1 MSFLLETKEC
11 ASCRSVLSEKEC
23 DKLLET
29 AKELLWLGMDAGLQ
43 LLTQPFYYISII
55 FIALLYRRQVL
66 LERKLFH
73 VRLNGWGL
81 QTWRTFLGG
90 LVAGIAVSLVMAFLG
105 ISLTFAAVLCIWI
118 TAMVLMLFRVRFLCF
133 AYSIGILGI
142 VQFILSW
149 FPGWQPE
156 GMLGSAKSTVIGLDI
171 PALLALAA
179 VLHFAEAM
187 LVVWQG
193 SKFATPLFL
202 EGKRGKLVGGYQM
215 QSFWPLPLFLLVPA
229 SGASLV
235 LPWTPFFGG
244 EAWTGGFGILV
255 LPVLIGFGEMTQSML
270 PRQKAAVTS
279 KRLVIYS
286 AVVLVLSLLA
296 EWWSPLM
303 IVTAI
308 AALILHEGLVWYSR
322 YEESQR
328 SPVFVHPPRGVRV
341 LAVLPGSPADELGIL
356 AGETI
361 LKVNGTLIHNKEQ
374 LHGALRKNSAF
385 CKLEV
390 QNHQGES
397 KFMQRAIYAGD
408 HHQLGAIVAPDPND
422 NLSVK
427 MKPLSLFAIVGM
439 KLNVRTKGMDN
450 ESRAVAEPPLDKQ
463 ESIEV

>member
-1 MSFLLETKEC
+1 MC
-11 ASCRSVLSEKEC
+11 VLPEGLKWKEC

-43 LLTQPFYYISII
+43 LLTQPFYYISIL

-90 LVAGIAVSLVMAFLG
+90 LVAGIAVSVVMAFLG
-105 ISLTFAAVLCIWI
+105 ISLTFASVLCIWI
-118 TAMVLMLFRVRFLCF
+118 TAMVLMLFRIRFLCF

-244 EAWTGGFGILV
+244 EAWTGGFGIMV

-286 AVVLVLSLLA
+286 SVVLVLSLLT

-341 LAVLPGSPADELGIL
+341 LAVLPGSPADALGIL

-361 LKVNGTLIHNKEQ
+361 LKVNGMLIHNKEQ
-374 LHGALRKNSAF
+374 LHTALRQNSAF

-427 MKPLSLFAIVGM
+427 MKPLSLFAVVAM

-450 ESRAVAEPPLDKQ
+450 PSRPVEEQPLDKQ
-463 ESIEV
+463 GSIEV

>member
-1 MSFLLETKEC
+1 M
-11 ASCRSVLSEKEC
+11 
-23 DKLLET
+23 DT

-43 LLTQPFYYISII
+43 LLMQPFYYISII

-81 QTWRTFLGG
+81 QTWRTFVGG
-90 LVAGIAVSLVMAFLG
+90 LAAGIAVSIVMAFLG
-105 ISLTFAAVLCIWI
+105 ISLTFAAVLCIWV
-118 TAMVLMLFRVRFLCF
+118 TAIILMLFRVRFLCF
-133 AYSIGILGI
+133 AYSIGVLGI
-142 VQFILSW
+142 IQFILSW
-149 FPGWQPE
+149 FPHWQPA
-156 GMLGSAKSTVIGLDI
+156 GFIGDVKSTIVSMEI
-171 PALLALAA
+171 PSLLALAA
-179 VLHFAEAM
+179 VLHFAEAA
-187 LVVWQG
+187 LVLLQG

-202 EGKRGKLVGGYQM
+202 EGKRGKLVGGYNM
-215 QSFWPLPLFLLVPA
+215 QSFWPLPLFLLIPA
-229 SGASLV
+229 SGGGMV

-244 EAWTGGFGILV
+244 NGWSSGFSVLV

-270 PRQKAAVTS
+270 PKQKVAVTS

-286 AVVLVLSLLA
+286 AVLLALSLLA

-303 IVTAI
+303 IVTAV
-308 AALILHEGLVWYSR
+308 AALVLHEGLVWYSR

-328 SPVFVHPPRGVRV
+328 SPVFVNPTKGLRV
-341 LAVLPGSPADELGIL
+341 LAVLPGGPADELGIQ

-374 LHGALRKNSAF
+374 LHAALRQNSAF

-408 HHQLGAIVAPDPND
+408 HHQLGAIVAPDPD
-422 NLSVK
+422 DHLSVK
-427 MKPLSLFAIVGM
+427 MKPLSLIAILGM
-439 KLNVRTKGMDN
+439 KLNVRNKQTVVSKPITDQ
-450 ESRAVAEPPLDKQ
+450 VPDKQ
-463 ESIEV
+463 ETIEL

>member
-1 MSFLLETKEC
+1 MTVVKYVLEERLK
-11 ASCRSVLSEKEC
+11 RKEC

-29 AKELLWLGMDAGLQ
+29 AKELLWLGLDAGLQ
-43 LLTQPFYYISII
+43 LLMQPFYYISII

-73 VRLNGWGL
+73 VRLNGWGM

-90 LVAGIAVSLVMAFLG
+90 LVAGIAVSIVMAFLG
-105 ISLTFAAVLCIWI
+105 ISLTFAAVICIWV
-118 TAMVLMLFRVRFLCF
+118 TALVLMLFRVRFLCF
-133 AYSIGILGI
+133 AYSIGVLGI
-142 VQFILSW
+142 IQFVLSW
-149 FPGWQPE
+149 FPEWQPE
-156 GMLGSAKSTVIGLDI
+156 GLLGSAITTISSLDI

-179 VLHFAEAM
+179 VLHFAEAV
-187 LVVWQG
+187 LVVLQG

-202 EGKRGKLVGGYQM
+202 EGKRGKLVGGYHM
-215 QSFWPLPLFLLVPA
+215 QSFWPLPLFLLIPA
-229 SGASLV
+229 SGGSMV

-244 EAWTGGFGILV
+244 EAWSGGFSMLV

-279 KRLVIYS
+279 KKLVVYS

-303 IVTAI
+303 IIAAI
-308 AALILHEGLVWYSR
+308 AALVLHEGLVWYSR

-328 SPVFVHPPRGVRV
+328 SPVFVHPSHGLRV

-361 LKVNGTLIHNKEQ
+361 LKANGTLVHNKEQ
-374 LHGALRKNSAF
+374 LHAALRQNSAF

-408 HHQLGAIVAPDPND
+408 HHQLGAIVAPDPDD

-427 MKPLSLFAIVGM
+427 LKPLSVFALLGM
-439 KLNVRTKGMDN
+439 KLNVKNKVVANPVQTKAD
-450 ESRAVAEPPLDKQ
+450 STPDKP
-463 ESIEV
+463 ETVEV